1 MTQEPFQIND
11 SDEIGQQV
19 YDLARRLYPICRSVT
34 GNGIRETLQILQEHV
49 PFVVH
54 EIPSG
59 TPVFDWVVPEEWNI
73 KDAWIK
79 NSRGEKVVDF
89 QKNNLHVLQY
99 SIPISKRLSLAEL
112 KDHLFT
118 IPDKPKW
125 IPFRTSFFK
134 KNWGFCLS
142 HEDFLALEEGDYEV
156 NIDSTL
162 RPGHLTYGEYFVPGQ
177 YTDEVVVYTHICH
190 PSLANDNLSGIG
202 ILTFLAKNL
211 MNCKP
216 RLSYRFVLAPG
227 NVGAIAW
234 LALNERRTAA
244 IRHGLVLA
252 CLGGPG
258 DIHYKKSRRANAEID
273 RAVQTALRDAGDS
286 HQLREFSPYG
296 YAERQFCSPGF
307 NLPVGCFMRTPHG
320 EFPEYHTSAD
330 NMDYVKPEFLAD
342 SWSKLSRVLYVLDNN
357 GTYVNQNPKCEPRLG
372 DRGLYGAI
380 GGETNKKDW
389 EMAMLW
395 TLNLSDGNS
404 SLLDIAERSGLPFS
418 LIRTTADALTDAGL
432 LKETSARLGVAEAGS
447 NRSHLKT
454 AHA

>member
-1 MTQEPFQIND
+1 MTQEPFQANN
-11 SDEIGQQV
+11 SDDIGRQV
-19 YDLARRLYPICRSVT
+19 HDLARRLYPICRSVT
-34 GNGIRETLQILQEHV
+34 GNGIRETLHILKEHV
-49 PFVVH
+49 PFTIH
-54 EIPSG
+54 EVASG

-89 QKNNLHVLQY
+89 QKSNLHVLQY
-99 SIPISKRLSLAEL
+99 SIPVSQRISLAEL
-112 KDHLFT
+112 NSHLFT
-118 IPDKPKW
+118 IPEKPKW
-125 IPFRTSFFK
+125 IPFRTSFFQ

-142 HEDFLALEEGDYEV
+142 HEDFLKLEEGDYEV
-156 NIDSTL
+156 RIDSSL
-162 RPGHLTYGEYFVPGQ
+162 QPGHLTYGEYFVPGSQ
-177 YTDEVVVYTHICH
+177 TDEVIIYSHVCH

-202 ILTFLAKNL
+202 ILTFLAKHL
-211 MNCKP
+211 MKCKP

-234 LALNERRTAA
+234 LALNEQGMSSV
-244 IRHGLVLA
+244 RHGLVLA

-258 DIHYKKSRRANAEID
+258 DIHYKKSRRGNAGID
-273 RAVQTALRDAGDS
+273 RAVQTVLREAGEPY
-286 HQLREFSPYG
+286 HLREFSPYG

-330 NMDYVKPEFLAD
+330 DLTYLKAEFLAD
-342 SWSKLSRVLYVLDNN
+342 SWSKLCRVLYVLDHD
-357 GTYVNQNPKCEPRLG
+357 GTFVNQNPKCEPRLG

-395 TLNLSDGNS
+395 VLNLSDGNS
-404 SLLDIAERSGLPFS
+404 SLLDIAERSGLPFA
-418 LIRTTADALTDAGL
+418 LIRSATDALVRQKL
-432 LKETSARLGVAEAGS
+432 LKEVSAKAV
-447 NRSHLKT
+447 T
-454 AHA
+454 

>member
-1 MTQEPFQIND
+1 MTQEPFQTND
-11 SDEIGQQV
+11 SNEIGRQV
-19 YDLARRLYPICRSVT
+19 YDLARRLYPINRSVT
-34 GNGIRETLQILQEHV
+34 GNGVRETLRILQEYV
-49 PFVVH
+49 PLTIH
-54 EIPSG
+54 EIPTG

-89 QKNNLHVLQY
+89 KKNNLHVLQY
-99 SIPISKRLSLAEL
+99 SLPISKRISLTEL

-118 IPDKPKW
+118 IPDRPNW
-125 IPFRTSFFK
+125 IPFRTSFFQ

-142 HEDFLALEEGDYEV
+142 HQDFSKLEEGDYDV
-156 NIDSTL
+156 SIDSTL
-162 RPGHLTYGEYFVPGQ
+162 KPGNLTYGEYFVAGREAE
-177 YTDEVVVYTHICH
+177 EVVIYTHICH

-202 ILTFLAKNL
+202 ILTFLAKQL
-211 MNCKP
+211 MNHKP

-234 LALNERRTAA
+234 LALNEQRATA

-258 DIHYKKSRRANAEID
+258 DIHYKKSRRGNAEID
-273 RAVQTALRDAGDS
+273 RAVDTVLREAGEPY
-286 HQLREFSPYG
+286 HLREFSPYG

-330 NMDYVKPEFLAD
+330 DLNYLKSEFLAD
-342 SWSKLSRVLYVLDNN
+342 SWSNLCRVLYLLDNN
-357 GTYVNQNPKCEPRLG
+357 GTFVNQNPKCEPRLG

-380 GGETNKKDW
+380 GGGTNKKDW

-395 TLNLSDGNS
+395 VLNLSDGYS

-418 LIRTTADALTDAGL
+418 LIRTTADALTRASL
-432 LKETSARLGVAEAGS
+432 LKESSPRLDIDNAES
-447 NRSHLKT
+447 NSNQERH
-454 AHA
+454 